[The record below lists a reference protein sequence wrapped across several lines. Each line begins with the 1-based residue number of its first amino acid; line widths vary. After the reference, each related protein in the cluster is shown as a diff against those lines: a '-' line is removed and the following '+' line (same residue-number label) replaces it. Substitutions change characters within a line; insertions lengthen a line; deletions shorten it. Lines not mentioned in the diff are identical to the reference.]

1 MMDAGLLLHVLAVL
15 GASVVLICRAGAMT
29 PQTDPAIRWRHV
41 LMLAGLV
48 FGLALTLAGHQTL
61 GSAATALGALSWL
74 LLSAS
79 HLPDRRC

>member
-1 MMDAGLLLHVLAVL
+1 MIDAGLLLHAMAVL
-15 GASVVLICRAGAMT
+15 GASVVLICRAGGMT
-29 PQTDPAIRWRHV
+29 PQTPPAIRWRHV

-79 HLPDRRC
+79 HRAGRRC